1 VKETSNGDP
10 NTTSRASMLETN
22 VGDWASNE
30 NIRPK
35 KKATTAHR
43 QKGVRS
49 VKGRLPIIGWKTA

>member
-1 VKETSNGDP
+1 
-10 NTTSRASMLETN
+10 MLETN